1 MAILALCLFF
11 FNSNLL
17 NGFKFI
23 LKFISFKGV
32 LLLYGQNMAMNHLI
46 ETKQLNII
54 KINEMIDVPTDT
66 EMSIF
71 KTLHLHVYH
80 GNNLFSKF
88 NFKLGEYDY
97 LYNQNTNTNV
107 EKAKY
112 YALNM
117 ALKSKFIKNSS
128 KTLDEII
135 DKKCSNIKC

>member
-1 MAILALCLFF
+1 MLYL
-11 FNSNLL
+11 SNEEFSPPEKVFKEPLL
-17 NGFKFI
+17 WPYWHY
-23 LKFISFKGV
+23 GV
-32 LLLYGQNMAMNHLI
+32 LLLYGQNIAMNHLI

-66 EMSIF
+66 EISIF

-97 LYNQNTNTNV
+97 LYNQNTNV

-117 ALKSKFIKNSS
+117 ALKSKFAKNSS
-128 KTLDEII
+128 KTLNEII
-135 DKKCSNIKC
+135 AKKCSNNIKC